1 MPRNVS
7 DLRVARRLLNV
18 IAMKRLC
25 AVCLV
30 AACGASSMS
39 GDDDAGPGT
48 SGDPP
53 VQAGPYQVE
62 TRVDLTIEAIL
73 PDQAELVVSTLR
85 EFSTN
90 PAHALIDLAD
100 KAGVPAIGTL
110 YSVLPGPLKDH
121 LEGWFNDEIAKV
133 KIGGQPITIYAGD
146 VASLADTELSQFA
159 VDSELTIDVDNGTAT
174 HTLTALD
181 LSPTGIDE
189 KLPIGGLAGDILTQ
203 TPNVVV
209 AEGGAVS
216 FDDQHFGL
224 EYGQYA
230 WDGLEAISQAEFG
243 GDIRTVIG
251 NAVNC
256 PNVAH
261 AVANQ
266 CLLGVCVG
274 HESELTSICNGGL
287 DAVVSFAH
295 DQMVALRF
303 DLLHYAS
310 GSGQLVDD
318 DGDGVADRITG
329 GTWDAELNLGMGLR
343 HAPATFTAT
352 R

>member
-1 MPRNVS
+1 M
-7 DLRVARRLLNV
+7 
-18 IAMKRLC
+18 
-25 AVCLV
+25 
-30 AACGASSMS
+30 
-39 GDDDAGPGT
+39 GDDGPVGT
-48 SGDPP
+48 PENPQPTQS
-53 VQAGPYQVE
+53 VPYQVE

-73 PDQAELVVSTLR
+73 PAQAELVVSTLR

-133 KIGGQPITIYAGD
+133 KIAGKPITAYAGD

-159 VDSELTIDVDNGTAT
+159 VDSELTIDSGSAT

-181 LSPTGIDE
+181 LSPTGIDF
-189 KLPIGGLAGDILTQ
+189 KLPITGLAGDILTQ
-203 TPNVVV
+203 TPDIVV
-209 AEGGAVS
+209 AEGGAIS
-216 FDDQHFGL
+216 FSDQHFGL
-224 EYGQYA
+224 EYGEYA
-230 WDGLEAISQAEFG
+230 WEGLEAISQAEFG

-261 AVANQ
+261 AVASK

-274 HESELTSICNGGL
+274 HESELTSVCEGGL
-287 DAVVSFAH
+287 DAVVNFAH
-295 DQMVALRF
+295 DQMVAVRF
-303 DLLHYAS
+303 DLLHFAS
-310 GSGQLVDD
+310 GAGQLIDD
-318 DGDGVADRITG
+318 DGDGIADRITG

-352 R
+352 H